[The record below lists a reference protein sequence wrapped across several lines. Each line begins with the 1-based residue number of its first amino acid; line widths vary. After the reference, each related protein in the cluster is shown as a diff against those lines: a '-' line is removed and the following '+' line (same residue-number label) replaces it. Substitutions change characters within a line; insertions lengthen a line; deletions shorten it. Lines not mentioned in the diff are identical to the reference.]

1 MFFWK
6 YYILFSF
13 LSLYKKDDNRTLR
26 KKSFE
31 VCGFG
36 NHPFVNSSSILFIWF
51 SPFIYYVKK
60 VYWNAYNQ
68 LFLRVVGIFLSQ
80 IFLNSIRFRTEI
92 LSRKFYFLIFSSIY
106 SVFLKKKCKSI
117 FSCLVNV
124 ENVL

>member
-60 VYWNAYNQ
+60 VYWNTYNQ

-106 SVFLKKKCKSI
+106 SLFLKKKCKSI

>member
-36 NHPFVNSSSILFIWF
+36 NHPYCKFLKHFIYLVFSFHILRKKSLLEYIQPTFSTRCWNFFESNLFKFHMFPYGNFVQKILFLNFFQYIF
-51 SPFIYYVKK
+51 TLFKK
-60 VYWNAYNQ
+60 EVQIN
-68 LFLRVVGIFLSQ
+68 IFLS
-80 IFLNSIRFRTEI
+80 
-92 LSRKFYFLIFSSIY
+92 
-106 SVFLKKKCKSI
+106 C
-117 FSCLVNV
+117 
-124 ENVL
+124 

>member
-60 VYWNAYNQ
+60 SLLEYIQPTFSTRCWNFFEPNLFKFHTFPYGNFVQ
-68 LFLRVVGIFLSQ
+68 KILFLNFFQYIFTLFKKEVQINIFLS
-80 IFLNSIRFRTEI
+80 
-92 LSRKFYFLIFSSIY
+92 
-106 SVFLKKKCKSI
+106 C
-117 FSCLVNV
+117 
-124 ENVL
+124 

>member
-60 VYWNAYNQ
+60 VYWNTYNQ
-68 LFLRVVGIFLSQ
+68 LFLRVVGILLSQ
-80 IFLNSIRFRTEI
+80 IFLNSLCF
-92 LSRKFYFLIFSSIY
+92 LRKLCSENLI
-106 SVFLKKKCKSI
+106 
-117 FSCLVNV
+117 CLFFPAGIHSF
-124 ENVL
+124 